1 MKLQK
6 LHRQPS
12 VSPLFGRVG
21 PKWRRGQLQL
31 YTRVAIPDGDHQ
43 HRSLPLVVPYNVYW
57 HLPVG
62 SQTYALYGE
71 VPIQNRAL
79 KHPPNQDIV
88 VVHITNEGFDGVA
101 ITH

>member
-71 VPIQNRAL
+71 VPIVSRGLRAYWQVP
-79 KHPPNQDIV
+79 KYVTGYN
-88 VVHITNEGFDGVA
+88 
-101 ITH
+101 